1 MTKKIKRSCINS
13 IKHWR
18 YLKLMLRKGAAEKT
32 ISLSELNLEEFVYLR
47 DEIRGHHEIIN
58 HRMSWF
64 AATQSLLYGAYAT
77 AAASANVPE
86 WFSNRLIPIV
96 GMLLCILI
104 VPSVESALERI
115 RALRRVLKAN
125 KSIRHKMI
133 YPINSVLWHWVALQY
148 PRLAPWVFF
157 LSWIFL
163 FAHSQ

>member
-1 MTKKIKRSCINS
+1 MAKQKQRSYMNLTKY
-13 IKHWR
+13 WR
-18 YLKLMLRKGAAEKT
+18 YLKLMLRRGAAGKVV
-32 ISLSELNLEEFVYLR
+32 SLAELNLAEFVYLR
-47 DEIRGHHEIIN
+47 EEIRGHHEIIN

-77 AAASANVPE
+77 AAASTRVPV

-96 GMLLCILI
+96 GMLLCILT

-115 RALRRVLKAN
+115 RSLRRVLKAN
-125 KSIRHKMI
+125 KTIRHKML

-157 LSWIFL
+157 LSWGFL

>member
-1 MTKKIKRSCINS
+1 MTKKTKRSYINS

-18 YLKLMLRKGAAEKT
+18 YLQLMLRRGAAEKT
-32 ISLSELNLEEFVYLR
+32 ISLSVLTLDEFVYLR

-77 AAASANVPE
+77 AAASDNVPE
-86 WFSNRLIPIV
+86 LFSNRLIPLV
-96 GMLLCILI
+96 GTLLCILM

-115 RALRRVLKAN
+115 RALRRVFKAN
-125 KSIRHKMI
+125 RTIRHKII

-157 LSWIFL
+157 LSWGFL
-163 FAHSQ
+163 LAHNQ